1 MSELQESIIRAQ
13 CMLMIERNRGQGN
26 RIITRILN
34 RFMRC
39 IDGKIERVGRV
50 ERKKPIKFSREDEYG
65 SMSKCH

>member
-39 IDGKIERVGRV
+39 IDGTIRRLLSL
-50 ERKKPIKFSREDEYG
+50 I
-65 SMSKCH
+65 HI